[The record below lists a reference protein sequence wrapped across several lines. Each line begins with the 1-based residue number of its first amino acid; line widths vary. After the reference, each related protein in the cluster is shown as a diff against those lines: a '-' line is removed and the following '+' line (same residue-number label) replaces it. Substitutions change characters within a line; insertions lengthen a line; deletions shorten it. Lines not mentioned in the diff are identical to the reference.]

1 MLLKTAQHKSGL
13 DCEAGSPIS
22 AQLGRDVG
30 GRGEERVKRHW
41 GTVLQAREYILFQG
55 SREAMMI
62 SSSYIS
68 EPYKSFWQ
76 KDQNISFYQH

>member
-30 GRGEERVKRHW
+30 GRGEERVKIHRELFCREDYENILI
-41 GTVLQAREYILFQG
+41 TCVLEGHR
-55 SREAMMI
+55 
-62 SSSYIS
+62 
-68 EPYKSFWQ
+68 
-76 KDQNISFYQH
+76 